1 MDKNLLNYAGQITNG
16 EQGNLYQNSLVYKKP
31 PEFCVRPYWYI
42 SNGTAISAPTK
53 TVRIADDDYNY
64 IDYLEATTN
73 INCYTYRSEAA
84 LDAIRD
90 KIKKSYEKI
99 EKAGGYNGN

>member
-1 MDKNLLNYAGQITNG
+1 MGA
-16 EQGNLYQNSLVYKKP
+16 
-31 PEFCVRPYWYI
+31 

-84 LDAIRD
+84 LDIIRD
-90 KIKKSYEKI
+90 RIKKSYEKI